1 MSYTAPTTATFKA
14 RYPEFANVADST
26 LGLILGESIAVV
38 GETWLE
44 RDRAKAQ
51 TLLCAHTLTMEGE
64 PDRSNADS
72 TGVSAQIGAVTS
84 VDIGGAVKL
93 SFSDRA
99 VSGASGE
106 AAEYNRTQY
115 GARFLALMSRNFSG
129 PVVV

>member
-1 MSYTAPTTATFKA
+1 MSYTAPTTTTFKS
-14 RYPEFANVADST
+14 RYPEFVNVAEAT
-26 LGLILGESIAVV
+26 LDLILSESIAVV

-44 RDRAKAQ
+44 SDRAKAQ

-72 TGVSAQIGAVTS
+72 TGVSSQVGAVTS
-84 VDIGGAVKL
+84 IDIGGAVKM

-99 VSGASGE
+99 VSGSSGE

-115 GARFLALMSRNFSG
+115 GARLLALMSRNFSG